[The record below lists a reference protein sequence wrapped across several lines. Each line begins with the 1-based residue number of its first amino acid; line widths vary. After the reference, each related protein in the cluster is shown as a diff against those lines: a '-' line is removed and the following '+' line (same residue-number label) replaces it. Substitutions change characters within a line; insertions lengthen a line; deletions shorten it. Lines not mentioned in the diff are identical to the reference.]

1 MPYCLRPGRW
11 ARFSPALHEDRDGA
25 AGAEG
30 PTIGL
35 LEAAQRIYER
45 ALPAPRACS
54 APDRLYR
61 IASLLTAFATTVY
74 LVDPDGRPI
83 RALRLSE
90 LSGATVG
97 PGGALVYSD
106 GRAPLCDVAVPEASL
121 EELRERF
128 ARLGILGLRPTSSGA
143 RPA

>member
-1 MPYCLRPGRW
+1 MPYCLRPGGS
-11 ARFSPALHEDRDGA
+11 ARFGPLMHEDRDGA

-30 PTIGL
+30 PTLGL
-35 LEAAQRIYER
+35 LEAAQRIYEC
-45 ALPAPRACS
+45 ALPASRARS

-106 GRAPLCDVAVPEASL
+106 GRASLCSVALPEASL

-128 ARLGILGLRPTSSGA
+128 ARLGILGAPPASSDA

>member
-1 MPYCLRPGRW
+1 
-11 ARFSPALHEDRDGA
+11 
-25 AGAEG
+25 
-30 PTIGL
+30 L
-35 LEAAQRIYER
+35 LEAAQRIYAS
-45 ALPAPRACS
+45 ALPASRACR

-106 GRAPLCDVAVPEASL
+106 GRASLCSVAVPEASL

-128 ARLGILGLRPTSSGA
+128 ARLGILRTASD
-143 RPA
+143 

>member
-1 MPYCLRPGRW
+1 MPYCLR
-11 ARFSPALHEDRDGA
+11 ASYCATLIALMDEDRHGA
-25 AGAEG
+25 AGAGG
-30 PTIGL
+30 PTVGL
-35 LEAAQRIYER
+35 LEAARRICEGAPTARR
-45 ALPAPRACS
+45 AGS

-61 IASLLTAFATTVY
+61 IASLLTAFATTAY
-74 LVDPDGRPI
+74 LVDPDARPI

-106 GRAPLCDVAVPEASL
+106 GRASLCDVAVPEASL

-128 ARLGILGLRPTSSGA
+128 ARLGILGLRPTSSDA

>member
-1 MPYCLRPGRW
+1 MPYCLRASYCPTLI
-11 ARFSPALHEDRDGA
+11 ALMDEDHHGA

-35 LEAAQRIYER
+35 LEAAQRIYES
-45 ALPAPRACS
+45 ALPVSRAGS

-61 IASLLTAFATTVY
+61 IASLLTAFATSVY

-97 PGGALVYSD
+97 PGGALVYPD
-106 GRAPLCDVAVPEASL
+106 GRAPLCGVAVPEASL

-128 ARLGILGLRPTSSGA
+128 VRLGILGLRPTSSDA